1 MDNYEFQSEP
11 ENSFHENYNLY
22 HDKRSQSF
30 ATAGF
35 VLGLIAALTPYF
47 VFTSLI
53 CGPLAII
60 FGLLSK
66 GGEMTMDTKGKVAV
80 ILGIIGLV
88 LTVLILLTGCI
99 FLDTFF
105 LLTWVLVFL
114 NVVKL
119 IFFPVEDVHLFSIT
133 FPFLY
138 LIFLSMS

>member
-1 MDNYEFQSEP
+1 MNNYGFQSEP

-88 LTVLILLTGCI
+88 LTVLIILVAFRVVIIDEFVGFEN
-99 FLDTFF
+99 FLKYYQINSPSSSDM
-105 LLTWVLVFL
+105 
-114 NVVKL
+114 
-119 IFFPVEDVHLFSIT
+119 I
-133 FPFLY
+133 
-138 LIFLSMS
+138 